1 MCVCVCAF
9 SELCVFLVPM
19 FTAAATEI
27 TYLLGTN
34 TANLLQT
41 QIPTF
46 PMLSK
51 TSLCMKEASDRP
63 VTFHIYSACLQTCV
77 ILEELLAHSQ
87 LQHTSCDYITHTWRL
102 IRRVKQALF
111 PPQQPTAYT
120 TFFTTTTNMK

>member
-46 PMLSK
+46 RPFLSLNTHTHK
-51 TSLCMKEASDRP
+51 RKREGESFSLGLLLGMHALHDIHHPGMDHQIPPLSTLQSSHTLRP
-63 VTFHIYSACLQTCV
+63 FYHSMQGAKCLQ
-77 ILEELLAHSQ
+77 
-87 LQHTSCDYITHTWRL
+87 
-102 IRRVKQALF
+102 
-111 PPQQPTAYT
+111 
-120 TFFTTTTNMK
+120 